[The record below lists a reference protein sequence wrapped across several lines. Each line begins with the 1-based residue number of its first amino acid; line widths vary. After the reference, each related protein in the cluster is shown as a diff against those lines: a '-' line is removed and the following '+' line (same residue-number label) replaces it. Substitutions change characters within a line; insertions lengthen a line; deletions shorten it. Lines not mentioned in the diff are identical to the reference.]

1 MVSPSLINALGFA
14 AATLTTLSFVPQVLK
29 IRRQGGDD
37 LSYPMLVVF
46 WTGVMLWLAYGI
58 LMKSP
63 AIIVANLATGFLV
76 LLAILLK
83 AVVKKPSTVAN
94 RNGRS
99 RLRIA
104 IDMDEVMADSLS
116 RHLKLYND
124 EFGTG
129 LCKQDLQGRPLHLA
143 VPEAHRRRID
153 EIALS
158 DGFFWDLDVMPGC
171 QEVMREL
178 TKRYDVFIVTAAMEF
193 PNSFLPKHAWLQEHF
208 PFLDIRNVVYCGDK
222 SIVDADIMIDDRVRN
237 LEQFE
242 GMKILFSAPHNMNER
257 RFLRVNSWAEV
268 RQVLLGDGARLTQ
281 HRRPSALAGASAAS
295 V

>member
-1 MVSPSLINALGFA
+1 MVSSSLINDLGFA
-14 AATLTTLSFVPQVLK
+14 AAALTTFSFIPQVLK
-29 IRRQGGDD
+29 IRRQGGND

-63 AIIVANLATGFLV
+63 AIITANLATGLLV
-76 LLAILLK
+76 LLALFLK
-83 AVVKKPSTVAN
+83 AVVKRPVVA
-94 RNGRS
+94 RNGRRS

-116 RHLKLYND
+116 RHLQLYND
-124 EFGTG
+124 EFGTA
-129 LCKQDLQGRPLHLA
+129 LCKQDLHGRPLHLA
-143 VPEAHRRRID
+143 VPDAHRKRID

-171 QEVMREL
+171 QEVVRKL

-222 SIVDADIMIDDRVRN
+222 SIVDADIMIDDRIRN

-242 GMKILFSAPHNMNER
+242 GMKILFSAPHNLNEK

-268 RQVLLGDGARLTQ
+268 REVLLGDGVRGSL
-281 HRRPSALAGASAAS
+281 HRSASELAGASAAS

>member
-1 MVSPSLINALGFA
+1 MVSPSLINGLGFIA
-14 AATLTTLSFVPQVLK
+14 AALTTLSFVPQVLK
-29 IRRQGGDD
+29 IRRQGGKD
-37 LSYPMLVVF
+37 LSYPMLVFF
-46 WTGVMLWLAYGI
+46 WIGVMLWLVYGI

-63 AIIVANLATGFLV
+63 AIIAANLATGFLV
-76 LLAILLK
+76 LLAIFLK
-83 AVVKKPSTVAN
+83 AVVKKPVVVTN
-94 RNGRS
+94 RSLRS

-116 RHLKLYND
+116 RHLQLYND
-124 EFGTG
+124 EFGTA

-171 QEVMREL
+171 QEVIREL

-237 LEQFE
+237 LEQFQ
-242 GMKILFSAPHNMNER
+242 GMKILFSAPHNMSEN

-268 RQVLLGDGARLTQ
+268 REVLLEDEPRLRQ
-281 HRRPSALAGASAAS
+281 HSSASELAGAASAS